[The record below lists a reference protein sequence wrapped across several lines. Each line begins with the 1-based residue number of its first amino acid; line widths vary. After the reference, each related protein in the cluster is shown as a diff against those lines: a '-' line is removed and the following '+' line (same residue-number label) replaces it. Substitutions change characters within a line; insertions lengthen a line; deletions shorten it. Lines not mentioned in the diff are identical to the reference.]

1 MEEIIRSRQGRR
13 WHGRS
18 SGYWNEQEGMGGRSS
33 VGHLDQIGAS
43 RDFQPGW
50 LAAAH
55 LGAVAADWG
64 QPLSGPVANLGRT
77 DLITNLAFA
86 GSRPTGVATY
96 ALNIVPQ
103 LFPDRQAVLASV
115 PTGEGVRFPVAA
127 NLSQDH
133 GLRGHLRRL
142 LWTQFRLPQICSK
155 LRSQLLFSPIPEAPV
170 LSKCRFV
177 VMFHDTIPLRYPK
190 PKSLLP
196 HYFRYHVPRILHQ
209 AEHIV
214 CNSEATAS
222 DIMAFF
228 CVPVRKI
235 TPILLA
241 YDATHFRP
249 SKSAG
254 SAGWGK
260 RYFLYLGR
268 HDPHKNLNRLI
279 TAFASL
285 GKIADCRLLI
295 AGAPD
300 PRYTPLLQTQVEELG
315 LGEAVQFL
323 EYIPYEQLPSLFSEA
338 LALVFPSLWEGFGLP
353 VLEAMACGTAV
364 ITSSVS
370 SLPEVAGDAAIL
382 VDPFDVGAIASAMR
396 SLLNDDDLRV
406 HLGAAGLARA
416 REFSWQRA
424 GKETRAVLDR
434 FL

>member
-1 MEEIIRSRQGRR
+1 M
-13 WHGRS
+13 
-18 SGYWNEQEGMGGRSS
+18 
-33 VGHLDQIGAS
+33 
-43 RDFQPGW
+43 
-50 LAAAH
+50 
-55 LGAVAADWG
+55 
-64 QPLSGPVANLGRT
+64 ANLGRT

-86 GSRPTGVATY
+86 GSRPTGLATY

-103 LFPDRQAVLASV
+103 LLPDRQAVLASV
-115 PTGEGVRFPVAA
+115 PTGGESVRFPVAA

-155 LRSQLLFSPIPEAPV
+155 LRSQLLFSPIPEAP
-170 LSKCRFV
+170 LGSKCRFV
-177 VMFHDTIPLRYPK
+177 VMFHDTIPLRYPT
-190 PKSLLP
+190 PKSLLT
-196 HYFRYHVPRILHQ
+196 HYFRYHVPRILCQ
-209 AEHIV
+209 AEHII

-222 DIMAFF
+222 DIREFF
-228 CVPVRKI
+228 CIPAKKI

-249 SKSAG
+249 SKSVG
-254 SAGWGK
+254 SAGGGK

-279 TAFASL
+279 SAVASL
-285 GKIADCRLLI
+285 GKFADCRLLI

-315 LGEAVQFL
+315 LGGTVLFL
-323 EYIPYEQLPSLFSEA
+323 DYIPYQQLPSLLSEA

-364 ITSSVS
+364 ITSNVS

-382 VDPFDVGAIASAMR
+382 VDPLDVGAIASAMR
-396 SLLNDDDLRV
+396 SLLNDDNLRA

-424 GKETRAVLDR
+424 GEETRAVLDR